1 MSFEVSSLCD
11 AIDKMMLKHLPL
23 EEVRRRDAAGEP
35 PEHLL
40 KIFADIGLFNLVLPE
55 KEGGLG
61 GNWEQLSIIQ
71 ERLGYHA
78 TMAALLYNRVTC
90 FGIMTL
96 VTSGSPTQKKAWM
109 PKLLAG
115 KGAFALALS
124 EAEAGSDAG
133 ALQTRA
139 EKTGKNWKITG
150 GKIWISGAESALKM
164 VVAARTDSK
173 SRGGKGVTLFLVSPD
188 AKGISMTP
196 LDKIGNRCSLS
207 YDIGFDEVLVP
218 DEARLGVVGE
228 GFECLKKTLFYARSG
243 LAAAVVGTAQA
254 AVDAAL
260 AHARERKQFGQS
272 IGRFQVLAHRLAN
285 MQTDVDLARL
295 LTRELAKSIDA
306 GKDCTRLSA
315 QAKLVTTETLKK
327 ITEQGM
333 QIMAS
338 AGYAVE
344 SDMQRYWRDA
354 RLYTF
359 GEGSSEILLDL
370 IAQDIGVGRGIQN
383 D

>member
-11 AIDKMMLKHLPL
+11 SIDKMMQKHLPL

-35 PEHLL
+35 PDHLL
-40 KIFADIGLFNLVLPE
+40 EVFADMGLFRLVMSE

-61 GNWEQLSIIQ
+61 GSWEQLSIIQ

-90 FGIMTL
+90 FGMMTL
-96 VTSGSPTQKKAWM
+96 ITSGSLTQKQAWI

-139 EKTGKNWKITG
+139 VKSGKNWKITG
-150 GKIWISGAESALKM
+150 RKIWISGAKAALQM

-188 AKGISMTP
+188 AKGISMT
-196 LDKIGNRCSLS
+196 LLEKIGNRCSLS
-207 YDIGFDEVLVP
+207 YDIGFDEVLVS
-218 DEARLGVVGE
+218 DEARLGVIGE
-228 GFECLKKTLFYARSG
+228 GFDCLKKTLFYARSG
-243 LAAAVVGTAQA
+243 LASAVVGTAQA

-272 IGRFQVLAHRLAN
+272 IGRFQVLAHRLAH

-315 QAKLVTTETLKK
+315 QAKLVTTETLKT

-338 AGYAVE
+338 AGYAAE

-370 IAQDIGVGRGIQN
+370 IAQDIGVGRGI
-383 D
+383 

>member
-1 MSFEVSSLCD
+1 MSFEVASLCD
-11 AIDKMMLKHLPL
+11 AIDRMMQKHLPP
-23 EEVRRRDAAGEP
+23 EEVRRRDAAAEP
-35 PEHLL
+35 PDHLL
-40 KIFADIGLFNLVLPE
+40 EIFAEMGLFQLVLPE

-61 GNWEQLSIIQ
+61 GSWAQLSIIQ

-78 TMAALLYNRVTC
+78 TMAALLYNRVAC
-90 FGIMTL
+90 FGMMTL
-96 VTSGSPTQKKAWM
+96 LTSASPAQKKVWL

-115 KGAFALALS
+115 EGAFALGLS
-124 EAEAGSDAG
+124 EAGAGSDAG

-139 EKTGKNWKITG
+139 EKSGEGWKITG
-150 GKIWISGAESALKM
+150 RKIWISGAAAALQM
-164 VVAARTDSK
+164 VVAARTDPAS
-173 SRGGKGVTLFLVSPD
+173 SGGRGVTLFLVPPD
-188 AKGISMTP
+188 AEGVSMTR

-218 DEARLGVVGE
+218 DEARIGAVGG

-243 LAAAVVGTAQA
+243 LASAVVGTAQA
-254 AVDAAL
+254 AVDTAL
-260 AHARERKQFGQS
+260 AHARERTQFGQP
-272 IGRFQVLAHRLAN
+272 IGRFQVLAHRLAQ

-295 LTRELAKSIDA
+295 ITRELARAIDA
-306 GKDCTRLSA
+306 GEDCTRLAA

-327 ITEQGM
+327 VTEQGM

-338 AGYAVE
+338 AGYAAE

-354 RLYTF
+354 RLYSF

-370 IAQDIGVGRGIQN
+370 IAADMGAGRGIK
-383 D
+383 